1 MNTQTATPCADDPE
15 VFYTLTARNIEKSK
29 ALCATCIQSDDCLSL
44 AMKAEAGEPLA
55 YRFGIFGGKTPEER
69 FALSL

>member
-1 MNTQTATPCADDPE
+1 
-15 VFYTLTARNIEKSK
+15 
-29 ALCATCIQSDDCLSL
+29 
-44 AMKAEAGEPLA
+44 MKAEAGEPLA